1 MARARNIKPGFFLN
15 TDLAEIPP
23 IGRLAFIGMWTIA
36 DYKGCIE
43 GNFRKIKAQVLPYDN
58 CDIEEVANYLEQYG
72 FIRYYSVQGKLYIK
86 ITNFE
91 AHQNP
96 HKNEREAGSKI
107 PDIQEA
113 DENQPNNN
121 KLQEYGTSTEQVRKL
136 DGNARADSLLLIPD
150 SLCTTASAEADADF
164 EDAWSIYPK
173 RAGSNP
179 KGKALKAWSAR
190 RRAGDSAEDMK
201 AGVIRYAKFARDT
214 GKEHTEFVMQ
224 AVKFFGPDRHFAE
237 PWNPPNQER
246 KAANWWDDDQ
256 ATLAKGREFG
266 LEPRSG
272 EDWRAFKAR
281 INERLRVAA

>member
-43 GNFRKIKAQVLPYDN
+43 GNFKKIKAQVLPYDN
-58 CDIEEVANYLEQYG
+58 CDIEEVVNYLERYG
-72 FIRYYSVQGKLYIK
+72 FIRYYSVQGKRYIK

-121 KLQEYGTSTEQVRKL
+121 KLQEYGISTEQVRKL

-150 SLCTTASAEADADF
+150 SLNSMSGKPDALQPVSEKPKNGTHYNPQAREVLDFLNLKTNRRYQPVEANLKLIVARLKEGASV
-164 EDAWSIYPK
+164 EDCRAVVAKKCREWS
-173 RAGSNP
+173 
-179 KGKALKAWSAR
+179 
-190 RRAGDSAEDMK
+190 GDEKMDEFLRPATLFN
-201 AGVIRYAKFARDT
+201 ATKFAQYR
-214 GKEHTEFVMQ
+214 GELTE
-224 AVKFFGPDRHFAE
+224 
-237 PWNPPNQER
+237 
-246 KAANWWDDDQ
+246 
-256 ATLAKGREFG
+256 
-266 LEPRSG
+266 
-272 EDWRAFKAR
+272 
-281 INERLRVAA
+281 

>member
-43 GNFRKIKAQVLPYDN
+43 GNFKKIKAQVLPYDN

-72 FIRYYSVQGKLYIK
+72 FIRYYSVQGKRYIK

-150 SLCTTASAEADADF
+150 SLNSMSGKPDALPPSKLNGKKTEAVEVLNF
-164 EDAWSIYPK
+164 LNE
-173 RAGSNP
+173 
-179 KGKALKAWSAR
+179 
-190 RRAGDSAEDMK
+190 K
-201 AGVIRYAKFARDT
+201 AGRAYRPTEANLGFIVARFKEGATVSDCRKVIAKKCREWATDE
-214 GKEHTEFVMQ
+214 KMAEFLR
-224 AVKFFGPDRHFAE
+224 P
-237 PWNPPNQER
+237 
-246 KAANWWDDDQ
+246 
-256 ATLAKGREFG
+256 ATLFNRQKFDQYIGEIVPQGG
-266 LEPRSG
+266 LNG
-272 EDWRAFKAR
+272 
-281 INERLRVAA
+281 